1 MWELWGGGL
10 VGILGILY
18 DIKMIHMHLYEI
30 LKDGVWELRGGGPGA
45 RKSGSA
51 HKGFRSEVKVGAT
64 TLNHPP
70 HTFVT

>member
-1 MWELWGGGL
+1 MYKAD
-10 VGILGILY
+10 IY
-18 DIKMIHMHLYEI
+18 DIYEI